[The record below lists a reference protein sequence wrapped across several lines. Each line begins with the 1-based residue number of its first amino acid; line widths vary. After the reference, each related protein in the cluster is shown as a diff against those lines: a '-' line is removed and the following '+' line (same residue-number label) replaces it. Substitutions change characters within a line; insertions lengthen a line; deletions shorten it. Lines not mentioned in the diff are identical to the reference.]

1 LTLAMLLAKCATRG
15 RRAVEK
21 VDKKLSEIRK
31 GGARPGSGRPAGARN
46 KVTLELQAAA
56 QVYTGEALETLH
68 RICINGESESAR
80 VSAACA
86 LLDRA
91 HGKPK
96 QQQEIKLD
104 SSEAFLRCWT
114 AISNGTA

>member
-1 LTLAMLLAKCATRG
+1 MA
-15 RRAVEK
+15 K
-21 VDKKLSEIRK
+21 VDKKSSEIKRKPPK

-46 KVTLELQAAA
+46 KVTLELQEAAK
-56 QVYTGEALETLH
+56 VYTGEALETL
-68 RICINGESESAR
+68 RKICIKGESEAAR

-96 QQQEIKLD
+96 QQLD
-104 SSEAFLRCWT
+104 LAGDQNNPVRHVHEVRWMTEEEAKGREW
-114 AISNGTA
+114 A

>member
-1 LTLAMLLAKCATRG
+1 MA
-15 RRAVEK
+15 K
-21 VDKKLSEIRK
+21 VDKKLSEITKPSK
-31 GGARPGSGRPAGARN
+31 GGARPGAGRPAGARN

-56 QVYTGEALETLH
+56 QVYTAEALETL
-68 RICINGESESAR
+68 RLICINGESELAR

-104 SSEAFLRCWT
+104 SSEAFLACWT